1 MIKAWAFQWKMQF
14 NPDPGKEAQKVYFNR
29 KADKQ
34 NLLDL
39 TFDKSDVA
47 TSCSQK
53 YLGFY

>member
-14 NPDPGKEAQKVYFNR
+14 NPDPGKQAQKVYFNR